1 MLLYFQKALKGFYKQ
16 TFIKHICNVKAGY
29 VMCQK
34 SIYIINLF
42 CFKKKKKLREKSSW
56 LQLNYGMAS
65 YFSFLSFTVHGAI
78 LFFPSLKI
86 IQI

>member
-1 MLLYFQKALKGFYKQ
+1 MLLYFQEALKGFYKH

-42 CFKKKKKLREKSSW
+42 CLKKKKS
-56 LQLNYGMAS
+56 
-65 YFSFLSFTVHGAI
+65 
-78 LFFPSLKI
+78 
-86 IQI
+86 